1 MAQRRKKSK
10 TYGITRRWVT
20 TSLLSTIMILVV
32 ASVAILFS
40 LRSNY
45 YANARQAL
53 EYRVRSTMR
62 QIPSSSTMT
71 NQERVAKMRSMVED
85 FSEKDKFEFMLVD
98 ISGNILVTSSGFSYD
113 VDETPQDYLI
123 AASAP
128 DGQGSAITRSPTGEH
143 TIAVTQMLTSTI
155 GDTQAIRFVS
165 SLKNIDSQLFKM
177 AQIVVLVCLIVL
189 GFTIFSGLYFIRSI
203 VIPLGEIGDTARR
216 ISGGDYD
223 VRIKKEYDG
232 EIGELCGTINDMA
245 FGLSETTRMKNEF
258 ISSVSHELRTPL
270 TSIKGWGETLAA
282 LEPDDR
288 ENFNKGMKIILNE
301 TDRLSILVEDL
312 LDFSRLKSSA
322 IKVVMEPLDLVE
334 ELREAVSIVEQ
345 RALRQNIRFKYKPRY
360 KSIRINADKNRIRQ
374 VFANIFDN
382 AIKYSKPGDTV
393 TVSVAREGG
402 MVSIATRDMGLGI
415 PPQDL
420 AKVTTRFFKA
430 SNSVTGSGIGLAV
443 VKEIVNTHGG
453 ELRFES
459 ELGKGTT
466 VTVRLPVLDAKKA
479 EGAQGD
485 AGAEA
490 PDGASCEARAPDVTG
505 NSADPAK
512 SGNQ

>member
-1 MAQRRKKSK
+1 MAKQRKKNRA
-10 TYGITRRWVT
+10 YGSITHRWIT
-20 TSLLSTIMILVV
+20 SSLLTIILILIV
-32 ASVAILFS
+32 ASVAILLS

-53 EYRVRSTMR
+53 EYRVRSAMR
-62 QIPSSSTMT
+62 QLPSSSTMT
-71 NQERVAKMRSMVED
+71 NQERISKLRGMVED

-98 ISGNILVTSSGFSYD
+98 LSGNILVTSSGFVYAD
-113 VDETPQDYLI
+113 DETPQDYLL

-128 DGQGSAITRSPTGEH
+128 DGQGSAISRSPTGEH
-143 TIAVTQMLTSTI
+143 TIAVTQMLTSPI

-165 SLKNIDSQLFKM
+165 SLKNVDSQLLKM
-177 AQIVVLVCLIVL
+177 AQIVVLVCLVVI

-203 VIPLGEIGDTARR
+203 VIPLNEIGDTARR
-216 ISGGDYD
+216 ISDGDYD
-223 VRIKKEYDG
+223 VRIKKEYNG
-232 EIGELCGTINDMA
+232 EIGELCDTINDMA
-245 FGLSETTRMKNEF
+245 SGLSETTRMKNEF
-258 ISSVSHELRTPL
+258 VSSVSHELRTPL
-270 TSIKGWGETLAA
+270 TSIKGWGETLVA
-282 LEPDDR
+282 LGPDDR
-288 ENFNKGMKIILNE
+288 ENFDKGMKIILNE

-322 IKVVMEPLDLVE
+322 IKVVKEPLDLIE

-360 KSIRINADKNRIRQ
+360 KSIKISADKNRIRQ

-402 MVSIATRDMGLGI
+402 MVSIATRDKGLGI

-420 AKVTTRFFKA
+420 AKITKRFFKA

-443 VKEIVNTHGG
+443 VKEIVHTHGG

-459 ELGKGTT
+459 ELGEGTT
-466 VTVRLPVLDAKKA
+466 VTVRLPVLGAKKS
-479 EGAQGD
+479 GKQKS
-485 AGAEA
+485 EA
-490 PDGASCEARAPDVTG
+490 PSEPAQETEGQQ
-505 NSADPAK
+505 SA
-512 SGNQ
+512 QQ